1 MHPSLKFVEHRPW
14 ALPSGPWIM
23 AQEWHD
29 LLFAHWPVETELLG
43 KLVPRELEIDRFEE
57 RSWIGVVP
65 FRMAGVRLRGTPAIP
80 GLSEFPELNVRTY
93 VVKGGKPGVW
103 FFSLDAAH
111 RIAVE
116 VARVWFHLPYF
127 RSRMQCRNAG
137 AGIEYAAQRRD
148 RRGAGESFAGS
159 YEPLGSPFH
168 AARGTL
174 EYFLA
179 ERYCLYTQRGDGT
192 MLRSEIHHARWEL
205 QTAQAKIATN
215 TMTRNLGVLLR
226 GEPLLH
232 FSRFQDVVV
241 WRPQAV
247 GS

>member
-1 MHPSLKFVEHRPW
+1 MHASLKFVEHRPW

-29 LLFAHWPVETELLG
+29 LLFAHWPVETELLR
-43 KLVPRELEIDRFEE
+43 KLVPRELEIDRFKE

-65 FRMAGVRLRGTPAIP
+65 FRMAGVRLHGTPAIP

-103 FFSLDAAH
+103 FFSLDATN
-111 RIAVE
+111 RIAVA
-116 VARVWFHLPYF
+116 VARAWFHLPYF
-127 RSRMQCRNAG
+127 RSRMRCQNTE

-148 RRGAGESFAGS
+148 RLGAGESLVGS
-159 YEPLGSPFH
+159 YEPVGSPFH

-179 ERYCLYTQRGDGT
+179 ERYCLYAQRGDGT
-192 MLRSEIHHARWEL
+192 TLRSEIHHAPWEL
-205 QTAQAKIATN
+205 QTAQAKIETN
-215 TMTRNLGVLLR
+215 TMTRSLGVPLR

-232 FSRFQDVVV
+232 FAKFQDVVV

-247 GS
+247 GW